1 MSHGRDDDFDD
12 TDDELVEEH
21 DHDEDDDSVCGP
33 PTETD
38 CVDEELE
45 AIVED
50 LERAGYDPTFSENA
64 VYTALAELCEAG
76 EADDT
81 PEQDEDIA
89 AKQTWV
95 AHHGPLIRRR
105 LREGLKLR
113 FEEG

>member
-1 MSHGRDDDFDD
+1 MSHGREDDFDD
-12 TDDELVEEH
+12 DGLVEQDEH
-21 DHDEDDDSVCGP
+21 ADEDDDAVCGP

-50 LERAGYDPTFSENA
+50 LERAGYDSEFAEDA

-76 EADDT
+76 EGQDT
-81 PEQDEDIA
+81 PEQDEDVA

-95 AHHGPLIRRR
+95 ARHGPMIRRR